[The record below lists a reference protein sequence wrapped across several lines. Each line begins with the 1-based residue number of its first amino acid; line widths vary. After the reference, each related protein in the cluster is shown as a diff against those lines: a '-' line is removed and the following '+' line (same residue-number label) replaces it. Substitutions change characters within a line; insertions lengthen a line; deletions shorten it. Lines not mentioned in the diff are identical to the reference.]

1 MHYCFKAGTITSMI
15 NQESSAVYHRP
26 PKENN
31 QALEHRVTELDEL
44 LNFSRKLSNILN
56 LHELYALLSEIVRR
70 KIGAD
75 MFSIF
80 IYRQKPK
87 IFRLVYTYGVG
98 EINREFMFE
107 NIDAL
112 WQRLMA
118 NEPFSL
124 HDDSGH
130 PLYPDLNQ
138 RFHLDLL
145 HADWLVPM
153 MMQNKV
159 VGFLAVGGK
168 GHDLPYSETD
178 VYFLRQ
184 IAAQAAV
191 CINTCHLYLQRNK
204 EKEEL
209 NRTLYNL
216 SLLYNIGRA
225 MTYIS
230 DLKSLLQYIL
240 NQAIEIT
247 GAEKGSIMLY
257 DIENN
262 RLSVRVLAGLEDKA
276 YQKKVNNNEIDCR
289 SFKPGEGIAGRVF
302 ETGRPMVV
310 DKASEEELFVEPAT
324 SFVRSIACI
333 PMKVYSDPI
342 GVINVTNKLD
352 DTGFSDE
359 DVELLKA
366 VSDQAAVAINKA
378 QLWEMAVTDSLTGLF
393 VRRYFMVKL
402 QEEFHRAERYEKN
415 LSVVMAD
422 LDNFKDVNDTYGHS
436 AGDSVLKIIGKFLQR
451 NIRDVDIIAR
461 FGGEEFVILL
471 PEADKEEAR
480 IVSERLRR
488 TLAQLKLDDL
498 PSLTISL
505 GIAAYPEDGNSIEKL
520 IKRADA
526 AMYVAKQTGRN
537 RVIMYESGMD
547 RIRSDTH

>member
-1 MHYCFKAGTITSMI
+1 MFKRSLP
-15 NQESSAVYHRP
+15 VFYH
-26 PKENN
+26 KEN
-31 QALEHRVTELDEL
+31 RWST
-44 LNFSRKLSNILN
+44 
-56 LHELYALLSEIVRR
+56 
-70 KIGAD
+70 
-75 MFSIF
+75 IF
-80 IYRQKPK
+80 QLR
-87 IFRLVYTYGVG
+87 
-98 EINREFMFE
+98 
-107 NIDAL
+107 
-112 WQRLMA
+112 
-118 NEPFSL
+118 
-124 HDDSGH
+124 
-130 PLYPDLNQ
+130 YP
-138 RFHLDLL
+138 
-145 HADWLVPM
+145 
-153 MMQNKV
+153 
-159 VGFLAVGGK
+159 
-168 GHDLPYSETD
+168 
-178 VYFLRQ
+178 
-184 IAAQAAV
+184 
-191 CINTCHLYLQRNK
+191 
-204 EKEEL
+204 
-209 NRTLYNL
+209 
-216 SLLYNIGRA
+216 
-225 MTYIS
+225 
-230 DLKSLLQYIL
+230 
-240 NQAIEIT
+240 
-247 GAEKGSIMLY
+247 
-257 DIENN
+257 NN
-262 RLSVRVLAGLEDKA
+262 R
-276 YQKKVNNNEIDCR
+276 
-289 SFKPGEGIAGRVF
+289 
-302 ETGRPMVV
+302 
-310 DKASEEELFVEPAT
+310 
-324 SFVRSIACI
+324 I
-333 PMKVYSDPI
+333 PF
-342 GVINVTNKLD
+342 NVTNKLD